1 MSTAIKPRGRQAKP
15 TRNEVAAAWDR
26 LRAAADAGD
35 LQASAMLIA
44 LVESKPLTPVLERAR
59 A

>member
-15 TRNEVAAAWDR
+15 TRVEVAAAWNR
-26 LRAAADAGD
+26 LRAAAEAGSV
-35 LQASAMLIA
+35 QASAALIA
-44 LVESKPLTPVLERAR
+44 LAENKPLHMDATA

>member
-15 TRNEVAAAWDR
+15 TRVEVAAAWNR
-26 LRAAADAGD
+26 LRAAAEAGSV
-35 LQASAMLIA
+35 QASAALIA
-44 LVESKPLTPVLERAR
+44 LAEGRPLHLENTA

>member
-15 TRNEVAAAWDR
+15 TRVEVAAAWDR
-26 LRAAADAGD
+26 LRAAADRGD
-35 LQASAMLIA
+35 IQASAALIA
-44 LVESKPLTPVLERAR
+44 LTENKPLHMDATA